1 MNFSAPVEPDQETPP
16 PRRVEISLDRTP
28 QARRLSSGARYAGVA
43 AASCIALAIVVSP
56 ARAGFFDFLFPSA
69 QPAMPAYRPPP
80 HFFHRRI
87 AHVEHHQKK
96 IVAAPRHRIVEAKAH
111 PVAPGAVDLMDDDSL
126 RDGDAVMT
134 PTGLRIFVGSEG
146 RHHSQ
151 GDFARI
157 SDTEGLS
164 RRARSALL
172 AVDAGHAGEQPA
184 LVTGRSATDAGISAG
199 VPIVDPRG
207 QKIRYVGP

>member
-1 MNFSAPVEPDQETPP
+1 MSSSAPVESNPETPS
-16 PRRVEISLDRTP
+16 PRGIEICPDRML
-28 QARRLSSGARYAGVA
+28 QARRLSSAARRATIAV
-43 AASCIALAIVVSP
+43 ASCIALAIVVSP

-172 AVDAGHAGEQPA
+172 AVDAGHAGEAPA
-184 LVTGRSATDAGISAG
+184 PVTGRSATDTGISAG